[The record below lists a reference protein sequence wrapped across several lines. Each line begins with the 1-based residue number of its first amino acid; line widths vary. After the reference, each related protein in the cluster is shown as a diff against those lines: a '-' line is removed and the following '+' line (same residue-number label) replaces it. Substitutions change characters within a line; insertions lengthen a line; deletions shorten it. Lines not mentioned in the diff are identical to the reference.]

1 MQKALK
7 ACQSLRPKGGFGG
20 GRFGGGT
27 GANAQALQ
35 AYRSCL
41 SDHGITL
48 PAGGFGGRRN
58 GGSTTT
64 TVAGAPVP
72 TTIDRNSPAYQAA
85 AQACQALMPAG
96 FGGSTTTTVPAA

>member
-7 ACQSLRPKGGFGG
+7 ACQSLRPKGGGRGGFGG
-20 GRFGGGT
+20 GNA
-27 GANAQALQ
+27 ANSQALQ

-41 SDHGITL
+41 SDHGVTL
-48 PAGGFGGRRN
+48 PAGGFGRRN

-72 TTIDRNSPAYQAA
+72 TTIDRNSPTYQAA
-85 AQACQALMPAG
+85 AQACAALAPQG
-96 FGGSTTTTVPAA
+96 FGGSTTTTVAPAA